1 MIRSVIKQFQST
13 NNNNFNNSKYLIF
26 DLKYNS
32 IEPYH
37 NIHFSRNI
45 KNYIKMQLSD
55 KIIECKDSMNLIL

>member
-13 NNNNFNNSKYLIF
+13 NNSNFNNSKYLIF
-26 DLKYNS
+26 DLKYSS
-32 IEPYH
+32 IEQYH

-45 KNYIKMQLSD
+45 RNYIKMQLSD